1 MVHKN
6 CCFKLNANVKKCVTY
21 LSKYY
26 LYWVETSLSNPR
38 AEPCCVKL
46 KNEWINKYTAVD
58 PVGRVSRGIFLLL
71 LPWLYNNN
79 KKQANKPKTDLQ
91 TNQKTPVGVCHV
103 WPIQAYTR
111 GTFHPAEQAFF
122 LEKRKCL
129 FPGVYA
135 DPNWWQLKYM
145 SL

>member
-6 CCFKLNANVKKCVTY
+6 CRFKLNANIKKCVTY

-38 AEPCCVKL
+38 AEPCCAKS
-46 KNEWINKYTAVD
+46 KNEWINKYTAVE
-58 PVGRVSRGIFLLL
+58 PVGTVSRGIFLLL

-103 WPIQAYTR
+103 WPTQAYTR

-135 DPNWWQLKYM
+135 DPNRWQLKYM